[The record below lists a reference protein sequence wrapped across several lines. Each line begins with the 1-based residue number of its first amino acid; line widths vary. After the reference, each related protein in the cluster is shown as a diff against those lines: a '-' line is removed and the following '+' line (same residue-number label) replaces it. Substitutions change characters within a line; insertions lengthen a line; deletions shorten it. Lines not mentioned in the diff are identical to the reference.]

1 MSEAI
6 FWLLL
11 LLGMSTFGIY
21 LASFFAGSDSLYPP
35 DDREDED

>member
-6 FWLLL
+6 FWFLLL
-11 LLGMSTFGIY
+11 VGMATFGIF